1 MSSRAKRRISGASMC
16 MHTLALPEIF
26 HFVQQH
32 VFASLCSA
40 LNDNADSARLSHLMH
55 EVTPKVVA
63 IAVSTVITMWRI
75 FPQMLLFSI
84 VFLILSDTN
93 KFL

>member
-1 MSSRAKRRISGASMC
+1 
-16 MHTLALPEIF
+16 
-26 HFVQQH
+26 
-32 VFASLCSA
+32 
-40 LNDNADSARLSHLMH
+40 MH

-84 VFLILSDTN
+84 VFLILADTN
-93 KFL
+93 KFLCGTNGLFNIF

>member
-1 MSSRAKRRISGASMC
+1 MLETISWMIVTHTYPSQEGM
-16 MHTLALPEIF
+16 MH
-26 HFVQQH
+26 Q
-32 VFASLCSA
+32 
-40 LNDNADSARLSHLMH
+40 LMH

-84 VFLILSDTN
+84 VDLVDN
-93 KFL
+93 